1 MQRGLLPIDIDKLF
15 IKLKTKDENNR
26 FRFKMHY
33 TMEDPGTQVN
43 QSCYSKIYRVMR
55 DQQKKDNTQDI
66 KDNATAQPSSHL
78 ENLSLLSGVGAQVKN
93 AVHMLF
99 RRTATI
105 QASPSKND

>member
-15 IKLKTKDENNR
+15 IKLKSIEENNR
-26 FRFKMHY
+26 YRFKMHY
-33 TMEDPGTQVN
+33 TMEDPGTHVN

-55 DQQKKDNTQDI
+55 DQKKDNTHDI
-66 KDNATAQPSSHL
+66 KENATAPPSSHL

-105 QASPSKND
+105 